1 MKTPSTAKKQ
11 TISPE
16 IMDYITEH
24 GHCPSCY
31 RDARAYTFTLN
42 ATLIKILQNI
52 YGAIVLKGQNDI
64 HLDKDTEGTPFE
76 LKYSQRSNVTIL
88 RFHGLVAKVRDE
100 TGKQT
105 AGHWLITRRGAS
117 FLKGNISVPAQ
128 VRTFDNEVKWHSPDF
143 VSFRDVMKMAP
154 QNLPIVDFIDYEI
167 ANETELTKR
176 AEQATMFD
184 LPAAIPKQKD
194 HRSRSGAH

>member
-1 MKTPSTAKKQ
+1 MKHSKPSEKQ
-11 TISPE
+11 PISPE

-42 ATLIKILQNI
+42 ANLVKILQNI
-52 YGAIVLKGQNDI
+52 YGAIVLKGENDI

-76 LKYSQRSNVTIL
+76 LRYSQRSNVTIL

-100 TGKQT
+100 NGKQR

-117 FLKGNISVPAQ
+117 FLKGNISIPVQ
-128 VRTFDNEVKWHSPDF
+128 VRTFDNEVKWHSPDM
-143 VSFRDVMKMAP
+143 VSFRDVMKEAP

-184 LPAAIPKQKD
+184 LPASIPTQKD